1 MVTTLTQV
9 VEQQNEKIDW
19 LITENE
25 RNRNESESS
34 IIKRSYDD
42 MAAHDNNE
50 LMIQEEDT
58 QTITSVQVCSPWT
71 RLRDD
76 LTGCKLENLIEMW
89 YDRQATKS
97 FQLFDDRNTSTHKT
111 KKSRLQATITK
122 LLSFCTIDS
131 TIEDRPTDPNTLEIW
146 QTKLK
151 IISDNCYENALER
164 FGACKLSMSSQT
176 AFNAGY
182 KKVITNKIIQC

>member
-34 IIKRSYDD
+34 IIKRSFDD
-42 MAAHDNNE
+42 MAAHANNE
-50 LMIQEEDT
+50 LMIQEEDST

-97 FQLFDDRNTSTHKT
+97 YQLFEDRNTTIHRT
-111 KKSRLQATITK
+111 KKS
-122 LLSFCTIDS
+122 
-131 TIEDRPTDPNTLEIW
+131 
-146 QTKLK
+146 
-151 IISDNCYENALER
+151 
-164 FGACKLSMSSQT
+164 
-176 AFNAGY
+176 
-182 KKVITNKIIQC
+182 